1 MYLLLFIFQI
11 LILLIW
17 FISIQ
22 SFIYSLNIYL
32 LYIFILFEAVSA
44 LINEYGLDFN
54 FYKVVINNIGNLNYF
69 YVGHILYENINIIY
83 FLFFTATIIYF
94 LDKPENE
101 KFFQLKKY
109 NLKNLFFICSFIVA
123 FIFSI

>member
-1 MYLLLFIFQI
+1 MKIKLYLKSYLLRVVIFNVFAFIYLSNTYSFD
-11 LILLIW
+11 LG

-32 LYIFILFEAVSA
+32 LYIFIFFEAVSS

-54 FYKVVINNIGNLNYF
+54 FYKVVINNIGNLNYY

-83 FLFFTATIIYF
+83 FCF
-94 LDKPENE
+94 LPL
-101 KFFQLKKY
+101 QLY
-109 NLKNLFFICSFIVA
+109 
-123 FIFSI
+123 IF